1 MSPERGKKRR
11 SNLGKGFLYVTAH
24 DYSTGKLIHFDIN
37 LGKVTLPHHV
47 DIIPKDYQVVFV
59 NKAINGDKSIGGM
72 NFFASKAYKMKY
84 EYPPNVVMVAK
95 QTTDPKGLYANRRD
109 KLLGTVAHEII
120 EAELMRLD
128 PKLPYRIAHMYTM
141 EYEKGLHKSANSIRV
156 RVSGGDNTYHVV
168 KEYDGRALL
177 DALIANS
184 RVYFGAVMNRRGE
197 WVQDTG
203 FVEDVDDLDEWWRT
217 HGEETRERHA
227 R

>member
-1 MSPERGKKRR
+1 MSSKESRKSKDDPE
-11 SNLGKGFLYVTAH
+11 KGFLFVTAH

-37 LGKVTLPHHV
+37 LGKVTLPHHLN
-47 DIIPKDYQVVFV
+47 IIPKDYQVVFV

-72 NFFASKAYKMKY
+72 NYYASKAYDMDY
-84 EYPPNVVMVAK
+84 TYPPNVVMVAK

-128 PKLPYRIAHMYTM
+128 RKLPYKIAHMYAM

-156 RVSGGDNTYHVV
+156 KVGGNDNTYHVV
-168 KEYDGRALL
+168 KEYGDTALL
-177 DALIANS
+177 DAIMAS
-184 RVYFGAVMNRRGE
+184 TRIYFGAVKNRRGE

-203 FVEDVDDLDEWWRT
+203 FVDRVHQLDEWWST
-217 HGEETRERHA
+217 HLEEPKK
-227 R
+227 